1 MLRILFVS
9 SLILLILPSSILNYS
24 VLILFIFYFY
34 LLNFNF
40 FFNSTLSV
48 NFDFIVNDEMSL
60 FITFLLF
67 FIMYISY
74 VSASQFDSNK
84 IIGFIF
90 ISLLFFCFQVF
101 NTRHLFSLYF
111 FYESSLIPIF
121 YIIIK

>member
-1 MLRILFVS
+1 MLTIVFIS
-9 SLILLILPSSILNYS
+9 SLVLLVIPSSILNYL
-24 VLILFIFYFY
+24 VIILFIFLFY
-34 LLNFNF
+34 LTNFNL
-40 FFNSTLSV
+40 FFNSTITV
-48 NFDFIVNDEMSL
+48 NFDFLVNDEISL
-60 FITFLLF
+60 FMSFLLF

-74 VSASQFDSNK
+74 IRARQFNSNK
-84 IIGFIF
+84 SIGLVF